1 MSSVSSAAA
10 SEVAAVI
17 QSTVEPSKATI
28 RVPAAAG
35 PTMITSAEMLSRM
48 PISRSA
54 VSPECRTI
62 AGSIASRA
70 VMPGTSPNAPM
81 MPNRMNQP
89 RSRPVIRSTIGR
101 AAIDAA
107 EMRSDTIDEVRRLM
121 RSITTPANRPAR
133 KAGSAVEATSTPVES
148 RLPVICSTISG
159 KTTAAIEL
167 PSSDRA
173 YEARYSTGTGLML
186 LLKTMTLRRG
196 QVSSRRP
203 AAT

>member
-1 MSSVSSAAA
+1 
-10 SEVAAVI
+10 VI
-17 QSTVEPSKATI
+17 QSTVEPSKSTI

-54 VSPECRTI
+54 GRPECRTI

-81 MPNRMNQP
+81 MPNKTNQP
-89 RSRPVIRSTIGR
+89 RFRPAIRSTIGS

-107 EMRSDTIDEVRRLM
+107 EMRSDTTDEVRRLT
-121 RSITTPANRPAR
+121 RSITTPANSPAR
-133 KAGSAVEATSTPVES
+133 NAGRAVEATRTPVES

-167 PSSDRA
+167 PSRERA
-173 YEARYSTGTGLML
+173 
-186 LLKTMTLRRG
+186 
-196 QVSSRRP
+196 
-203 AAT
+203 